1 MFELA
6 DEMSN
11 YSIDDVESAIEIL
24 ETPIEKQLRHEYIR
38 MAFQEKKYL
47 KLDAMDNKY
56 KRQTEADYEEIR
68 KNSLKKLKGMN
79 DPIEKLDYM
88 LKTAEE
94 ISDAVYHLQYNEIY
108 KNGCYIA
115 FAIQVCKNMLEAGV
129 SLTEIVKY
137 VPRTSISDI
146 YHLGERY
153 LGIDVNVSD
162 EELKLIEEEDKSKN

>member
-1 MFELA
+1 
-6 DEMSN
+6 MS
-11 YSIDDVESAIEIL
+11 
-24 ETPIEKQLRHEYIR
+24 
-38 MAFQEKKYL
+38 
-47 KLDAMDNKY
+47 
-56 KRQTEADYEEIR
+56 
-68 KNSLKKLKGMN
+68 